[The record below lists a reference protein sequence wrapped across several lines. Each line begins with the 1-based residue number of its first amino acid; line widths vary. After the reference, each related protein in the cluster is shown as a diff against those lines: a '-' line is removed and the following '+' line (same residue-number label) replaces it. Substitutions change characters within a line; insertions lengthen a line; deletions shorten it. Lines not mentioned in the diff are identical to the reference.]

1 MATDEPAADDWQRD
15 PRRTE
20 FVEQFGVARSLAGS
34 PRMEGRVLGYL
45 MTSDQPYVSARELA
59 RELRASAGSI
69 STTCRNLMEAGFI
82 HRHAVPGDR
91 NHYYRVDDD
100 IWGSFLAGERR
111 FLDQQRR
118 LFDDLLTELPERLD
132 GPRRRLQNARNYMIW
147 LATYHKKMLADW
159 QEYKARLDAGAPGQ
173 PADTDRESSSA
184 DSDDHREDA

>member
-1 MATDEPAADDWQRD
+1 ML
-15 PRRTE
+15 
-20 FVEQFGVARSLAGS
+20 FRS
-34 PRMEGRVLGYL
+34 
-45 MTSDQPYVSARELA
+45 QELA
-59 RELRASAGSI
+59 RELHASAGSI

-118 LFDDLLTELPERLD
+118 LFDDLLAELPDRLG

-159 QEYKARLDAGAPGQ
+159 QEYKARLDAGNAEQ
-173 PADTDRESSSA
+173 PADPDGTAAGTGADDLEGDR
-184 DSDDHREDA
+184 